1 MDYRATVDR
10 AMALLKEK
18 KVCSSSRK
26 SHKDCYDFL
35 EEFLNQTG
43 QEYSEKARDEW
54 LSFIKREYTSQRYAV
69 WKQYIFQLEEM
80 AETDTVS
87 DQHLYLNRSH
97 YHKLPDTLRNELDS
111 YLDDCSS
118 KYTAHTLER
127 TRIICAEALFLLF
140 DQGITT
146 VREITYQAIID
157 LVETDRTCS
166 PRTKTLILRYAAAML
181 LSCSEKGL
189 CKAGFSL
196 LLDRKIYP
204 HVGILNS
211 FSEETRTVIKKNS
224 HKSLDFPAE
233 EYRET
238 VEPFIGTLQKHGYVG
253 TTLYQARHSLTAL
266 YLFLDIHGLGYHPE
280 IMWAWFSE
288 IRKKL
293 GSSWLHWRRILKS
306 YEEYTIYGDIIP
318 EGKYRYIP
326 TSLELLPDWC
336 RKAVESFLEQKRLEF
351 RAPGTIRTY
360 QYPCIR
366 FCRFLIRQGCDS
378 FQLLSPEVVKEFAHQ
393 DQHATFTGRS
403 GYFVVVR
410 EFLRF
415 LGEKGYTAG
424 TALQHCLLSGSAP
437 EEKLVDVLSD
447 SQLKKINEFR
457 ASHQEPIELRDTAMV
472 MLGLKMGFRA
482 SDVLDLKFRDIDWK
496 KRGISIIMNKTKTPI
511 TLPMPVDVGNA
522 VYAYLCNGRP
532 VSDDQHIFI
541 RTKAPYG
548 RLTGKV
554 CTKAL
559 YRLLPEREEVK
570 GGGFHVTRRTFA
582 TNLLR
587 NRAGIDTV
595 MDALGHRDPTSVMKY
610 LLLDNER
617 NKRCALS
624 LADAGISMKGGL
636 A

>member
-1 MDYRATVDR
+1 MDYQTTVDR
-10 AMALLKEK
+10 VMSLLKEK
-18 KVCSSSRK
+18 EVCSSSRK
-26 SHKDCYDFL
+26 SHKDCYDSL

-43 QEYSEKARDEW
+43 QEYSEKAGDEW
-54 LSFIKREYTSQRYAV
+54 LSFIKSEYPSQRYAV

-80 AETDTVS
+80 AETGTIS
-87 DQHLYLNRSH
+87 DRRLYLNRSH
-97 YHKLPDTLRNELDS
+97 YHKLPDTLRDELDS

-118 KYTAHTLER
+118 KYTAHTLEY
-127 TRIICAEALFLLF
+127 TRIICSEALLLLF
-140 DQGITT
+140 DHGITS
-146 VREITYQAIID
+146 VREITYQTIIN
-157 LVETDRTCS
+157 LIETDRTCS
-166 PRTKTLILRYAAAML
+166 PRTKTLILRYTASML
-181 LSCSEKGL
+181 RFFSGKGL
-189 CKAGFSL
+189 CKAEFSI

-211 FSEETRTVIKKNS
+211 FSEENQSMIEENH
-224 HKSLDFPAE
+224 HKSQDFPAD
-233 EYRET
+233 EYQET
-238 VEPFIGTLQKHGYVG
+238 VEPFIKTLQKHGYVG
-253 TTLYQARHSLTAL
+253 TTLYLAKHSLTAL

-288 IRKKL
+288 VRKKL

-306 YEEYTIYGDIIP
+306 YEEYTMYGDIIP
-318 EGKYRYIP
+318 EGKYRYVP
-326 TSLELLPDWC
+326 ASLELLPDWC
-336 RKAVESFLEQKRLEF
+336 RQAVESFLEQKRREF

-366 FCRFLIRQGCDS
+366 FCRFLLGQGCDS

-393 DQHATFTGRS
+393 DLHTTFTGRS
-403 GYFVVVR
+403 GYLMVVR
-410 EFLRF
+410 GFLQF
-415 LGEKGYTAG
+415 LGEKGYTG
-424 TALQHCLLSGSAP
+424 NTALQHCLLSGSAP
-437 EEKLVDVLSD
+437 VEKLVDVLSD
-447 SQLKKINEFR
+447 GQIKMINEFR
-457 ASHQEPIELRDTAMV
+457 ASHQKPIELRDTAMV

-482 SDVLDLKFRDIDWK
+482 SDVLNLKFRDINWK
-496 KRGISIIMNKTKTPI
+496 KREISIIMDKTKTQL

-522 VYAYLCNGRP
+522 VYAYLRNGRP
-532 VSDDQHIFI
+532 ASNDQHIFI

-548 RLTGKV
+548 KLTGKV

-559 YRLLPEREEVK
+559 YRILPERRAVK

-587 NRAGIDTV
+587 NRAEIDTV

-610 LLLDNER
+610 LLLDDER
-617 NKRCALS
+617 SRRCALS

>member
-1 MDYRATVDR
+1 MDYQATVDR
-10 AMALLKEK
+10 VMSLLKEK

-26 SHKDCYDFL
+26 SHKDCYDSL
-35 EEFLNQTG
+35 GEFLNQTG
-43 QEYSEKARDEW
+43 QEYSDKAGDEW
-54 LSFIKREYTSQRYAV
+54 LSFIKSEYPSQRYAV

-80 AETDTVS
+80 AETGTIS
-87 DQHLYLNRSH
+87 DRRLYLNRSN
-97 YHKLPDTLRNELDS
+97 YYKLPDSLKDELDN

-118 KYTAHTLER
+118 KYTACTLEY
-127 TRIICAEALFLLF
+127 TRIICSEALLLLF

-146 VREITYQAIID
+146 VRELTCQSIIN
-157 LVETDRTCS
+157 LMETDRTCS
-166 PRTKTLILRYAAAML
+166 PRTKTLILRYTAAML
-181 LSCSEKGL
+181 SFFSEKGL
-189 CKAGFSL
+189 CKDEFSL

-211 FSEETRTVIKKNS
+211 FSEENQSIIEKNR
-224 HKSLDFPAE
+224 HKSQDFPVD
-233 EYRET
+233 EYQET
-238 VEPFIGTLQKHGYVG
+238 LKPFIETLQKHGYVG
-253 TTLYQARHSLTAL
+253 TTLYLARHTLTAL

-288 IRKKL
+288 VRKKL

-306 YEEYTIYGDIIP
+306 YEEYTMYGDIIP
-318 EGKYRYIP
+318 EGKYRYVP
-326 TSLELLPDWC
+326 ASLELLPEWC
-336 RKAVESFLEQKRLEF
+336 RQAIESYLEQKRREF

-366 FCRFLIRQGCDS
+366 FCRFLLGQGCDS
-378 FQLLSPEVVKEFAHQ
+378 FQLISPEVVKEFARQ
-393 DQHATFTGRS
+393 DLHTTFKGRS
-403 GYFVVVR
+403 GYFIVVR
-410 EFLRF
+410 GFLQF
-415 LGEKGYTAG
+415 LGEKGYTDN

-437 EEKLVDVLSD
+437 VEKLVDVLTD
-447 SQLKKINEFR
+447 EQIKEIDGFR

-482 SDVLDLKFRDIDWK
+482 SDVLNLKFQDINWK
-496 KRGISIIMNKTKTPI
+496 KREISIIMDKTKTQL

-522 VYAYLCNGRP
+522 IYAYLCKGRP
-532 VSDDQHIFI
+532 VSNNRHIFI

-548 RLTGKV
+548 KLTGKV
-554 CTKAL
+554 CTNAL
-559 YRLLPEREEVK
+559 YRILPERKAIK

-587 NRAGIDTV
+587 NQAEIDTV

-610 LLLDNER
+610 LLLDDER
-617 NKRCALS
+617 SRSCALS
-624 LADAGISMKGGL
+624 LADAGISMKEGL